1 LYSREEAT
9 AEKKRSLFLKNE
21 MIYIIGKRKEKN
33 TTTTTTTTT
42 TLIPCS

>member
-1 LYSREEAT
+1 LYSREAT

-33 TTTTTTTTT
+33 TTTTTT
-42 TLIPCS
+42 LIPCS